1 MYLAF
6 NIPTNNMFMIRQI
19 IFGLILLVTLGIF
32 AYSMSRLMALFR
44 LTKPFP
50 ISDFRRRIMVTLQVA
65 IGQSRILRFRFTGI
79 MHALVFWGFIVIT
92 LGSIEM
98 VADGLA

>member
-1 MYLAF
+1 
-6 NIPTNNMFMIRQI
+6 MFMIRQI

-65 IGQSRILRFRFTGI
+65 IGQSRILRFRFTG
-79 MHALVFWGFIVIT
+79 A
-92 LGSIEM
+92 GSSYLPPVMTGRPLQGINISM
-98 VADGLA
+98 IRSISLIRIIQK